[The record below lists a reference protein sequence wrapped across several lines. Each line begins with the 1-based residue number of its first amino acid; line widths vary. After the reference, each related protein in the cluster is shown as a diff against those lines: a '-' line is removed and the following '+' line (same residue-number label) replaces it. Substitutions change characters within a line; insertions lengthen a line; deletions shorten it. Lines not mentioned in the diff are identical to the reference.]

1 MSCLPDLLVCG
12 GLGLQDGFLAAEM
25 DDVEKHLLLGRGRFS
40 SVYAGLYKKQSNQHG
55 ALSPQKGKCWSLIRH
70 SDHAIIV
77 LSLTCPVMQ
86 AWRRR

>member
-55 ALSPQKGKCWSLIRH
+55 TLSPISPQKGKRWSLIRH
-70 SDHAIIV
+70 PDHAIMQS
-77 LSLTCPVMQ
+77 LSCP
-86 AWRRR
+86 